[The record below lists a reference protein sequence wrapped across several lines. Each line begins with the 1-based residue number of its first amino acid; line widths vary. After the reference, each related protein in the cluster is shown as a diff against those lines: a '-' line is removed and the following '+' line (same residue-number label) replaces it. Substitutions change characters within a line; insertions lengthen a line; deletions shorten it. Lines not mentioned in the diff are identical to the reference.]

1 MSDEIASATLQTS
14 QKAIEVTLELIKML
28 APLVKQLLS
37 EVYHKSVDGINDV
50 SSKIANARALG
61 TVSAKNLVVEAQKA
75 NSPISATSNFLARDA
90 EQIAAK
96 AKEYKIPIAIIGSG
110 EKQTIEFLD
119 RDKGIIEQ
127 ITNEVLQDRLKEAP
141 QSVKCFNI
149 SENSVTAMK
158 AVMEENGIDCQFT
171 KTADGKVKC
180 VYPAEMTEQVAVVKE
195 DYKQL
200 HSEVADKCSIK
211 VNVPETERQM
221 EISARIDALTNAEI
235 GSEQRS
241 NVCDSILSDMQ
252 NRNVDIPQYSEH
264 NMEIIEREMPYAKQ
278 AAGKAFWEQQGYTLN
293 ENAKGIEIAAPQ
305 MDDKGK
311 PILDDNGNQM
321 FTKVTVYDI
330 SETNAY
336 EKVAQKE
343 INELR
348 NEYAEEK
355 AAAFSHS
362 GEKEFTVIDTESE
375 KEITLSAEKLT
386 KGKAVQMLQTEFGY
400 SEAKADLAANKICRD
415 LGLDKEK
422 FLADTRQYDNLNS
435 LKTNI
440 RYQSD
445 DITLRDM
452 RFNSVNF
459 KDGNT
464 THIVISNGD
473 KTAALTPEKMTD
485 TEMKNICVNQLGMSP
500 QQAEKAVEKSKKIDR
515 QVKSKIEERTV
526 GKDGISH
533 SVGIERTSQNG
544 FTLTLGSKS
553 KTYNFSTINVA
564 DKIARDFNVPKQ
576 NAQNII
582 DKAQKQ
588 SLLQNKIKNSANK
601 QPSVKAP
608 KPKLSESKGLK
619 R

>member
-1 MSDEIASATLQTS
+1 MADEVASAVLSASTQS
-14 QKAIEVTLELIKML
+14 IEVMTELIKLL
-28 APLVKQLLS
+28 APLAKDFLKGVKDLS
-37 EVYHKSVDGINDV
+37 VEGINTLGGT
-50 SSKIANARALG
+50 IAAKLADG
-61 TVSAKNLVVEAQKA
+61 TVTNKALFAEAQKA
-75 NSPISATSNFLARDA
+75 ECGISTTSNILSADVQSFV
-90 EQIAAK
+90 AK
-96 AKEYKIPIAIIGSG
+96 AKQYEIPVAVVGSG
-110 EKQTIEFLD
+110 DKQTIEFLD

-127 ITNEVLQDRLKEAP
+127 ITNEVLQERLREAP
-141 QSVKCFNI
+141 QSVKCFSV

-171 KTADGKVKC
+171 KAADGKIKC
-180 VYPAEMTEQVAVVKE
+180 VYPAEMAEQVAVVKE
-195 DYKQL
+195 DYKRL
-200 HSEVADKCSIK
+200 HSEVAKNLTVQKGENEITISDEKLGKSFSFSADNK
-211 VNVPETERQM
+211 AQTM
-221 EISARIDALTNAEI
+221 EIL
-235 GSEQRS
+235 
-241 NVCDSILSDMQ
+241 
-252 NRNVDIPQYSEH
+252 
-264 NMEIIEREMPYAKQ
+264 RE
-278 AAGKAFWEQQGYTLN
+278 
-293 ENAKGIEIAAPQ
+293 
-305 MDDKGK
+305 
-311 PILDDNGNQM
+311 
-321 FTKVTVYDI
+321 
-330 SETNAY
+330 
-336 EKVAQKE
+336 
-343 INELR
+343 
-348 NEYAEEK
+348 
-355 AAAFSHS
+355 
-362 GEKEFTVIDTESE
+362 
-375 KEITLSAEKLT
+375 
-386 KGKAVQMLQTEFGY
+386 EFGY
-400 SEAKADLAANKICRD
+400 SAAKSDLAANKICRD

-422 FLADTRQYDNLNS
+422 FLTDTRQYDNLNS
-435 LKTNI
+435 FKTNI

-459 KDGNT
+459 KDGNV

-485 TEMKNICVNQLGMSP
+485 NEMKNICVNQLGMSP
-500 QQAEKAVEKSKKIDR
+500 QQAEKAVEKSKKINR

-533 SVGIERTSQNG
+533 SIGIERTSQNG

-601 QPSVKAP
+601 QPSANAP

>member
-1 MSDEIASATLQTS
+1 MTDEVASAVLS
-14 QKAIEVTLELIKML
+14 AGEKVIEVGAELINLL
-28 APLVKQLLS
+28 APLAKDFVISFKDT
-37 EVYHKSVDGINDV
+37 VIGGINELNDV
-50 SSKIANARALG
+50 TASIRAKGNVTNKALF
-61 TVSAKNLVVEAQKA
+61 TEAQKA
-75 NSPISATSNFLARDA
+75 ECGISTTSNILSADVQAFA
-90 EQIAAK
+90 EK
-96 AKEYKIPIAIIGSG
+96 AKKYNIPVAVVGNG

-127 ITNEVLQDRLKEAP
+127 ITNEVLQERLKEAP
-141 QSVKCFNI
+141 QSVKCFSV

-171 KTADGKVKC
+171 KTADGKIKC
-180 VYPAEMTEQVAVVKE
+180 VYPAEMAEQVAVVKE

-211 VNVPETERQM
+211 VNVPETERQT
-221 EISARIDALTNAEI
+221 EISALIDALTNAEI

-241 NVCDSILSDMQ
+241 NVYDSILSDMQ
-252 NRNVDIPQYSEH
+252 NRNVDVPQYSEH
-264 NMEIIEREMPYAKQ
+264 NMQIIEREMPYAKQ
-278 AAGKAFWEQQGYTLN
+278 AAGKSFWEQQGYALN

-336 EKVAQKE
+336 EKVAKKE

-386 KGKAVQMLQTEFGY
+386 KGKAVQTLQTEFGY

-445 DITLRDM
+445 DIILRDM

-459 KDGNT
+459 KDGNV

-576 NAQNII
+576 NAQNIV

-601 QPSVKAP
+601 QPSAKAP
-608 KPKLSESKGLK
+608 KPKLTGGKGLK